1 MHNLFQILFLRCHD
15 LRNVLQTIASKDS
28 NDNKLSIHINHP
40 CPLSFARNALILKVI
55 SDPNFDVNKQED
67 VDYLWDVWY
76 NAEWPKSTLDRFV
89 QDVQDLIE
97 KGLPENC
104 NPLQRSQLDNV
115 QHIWR
120 GWLSSLKLIITVPS
134 QKTKILK
141 ER

>member
-1 MHNLFQILFLRCHD
+1 M
-15 LRNVLQTIASKDS
+15 
-28 NDNKLSIHINHP
+28 NHP